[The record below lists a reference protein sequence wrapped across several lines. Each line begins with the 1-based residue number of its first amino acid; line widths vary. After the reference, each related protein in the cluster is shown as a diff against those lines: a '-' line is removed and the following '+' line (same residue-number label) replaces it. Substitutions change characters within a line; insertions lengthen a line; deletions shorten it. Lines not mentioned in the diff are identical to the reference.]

1 MGNKPNLAK
10 NALLNTV
17 KQCCAILFPLITFPY
32 VSRVIGTENYGKIT
46 FGNSIIS
53 YITMVATLGIA
64 QYSIR
69 EGAKKRDNKK
79 ELNETVNEI
88 FTINMLSTVVAFIIF
103 AVLMVLWPKLAGYRV
118 LLLVQVSSV
127 LFVTL
132 GTDWINSIFEDYR
145 ILTIRYIVFHGI
157 SIFFMFLF
165 VRKEEDYIIYAAIC
179 VLAAIIPN
187 ILNIFYVRKN
197 YGIRLKLVKP
207 TEAKKHLKPI
217 MILFAS
223 SIASFIYVNSDVTI
237 LGIFKDD
244 NEVGLYGAAAKIYTL
259 VKKVIDA
266 FLFVAIPKVS
276 SELAKGLK
284 EKANQQLNSVLKV
297 LISFVLPICT
307 GMFLLSQNIVL
318 LISGDKFAGAETSL
332 SILAVSLV
340 FSALAIFYVSLV
352 LIPLGKEKI
361 ILIAT
366 IVSAVANIVLNF
378 ILIPFWGRDA
388 AALTTVISEVIMVVY
403 GIIYSVKDYKFNI
416 VRALI
421 SGIVASLGVAGL
433 YFGTSFMGLGSV
445 VQLFVCIAGAAVW
458 YLLVMAVINK
468 EDLKALVKTFKK

>member
-1 MGNKPNLAK
+1 
-10 NALLNTV
+10 
-17 KQCCAILFPLITFPY
+17 
-32 VSRVIGTENYGKIT
+32 
-46 FGNSIIS
+46 
-53 YITMVATLGIA
+53 
-64 QYSIR
+64 
-69 EGAKKRDNKK
+69 
-79 ELNETVNEI
+79 
-88 FTINMLSTVVAFIIF
+88 
-103 AVLMVLWPKLAGYRV
+103 
-118 LLLVQVSSV
+118 
-127 LFVTL
+127 
-132 GTDWINSIFEDYR
+132 
-145 ILTIRYIVFHGI
+145 
-157 SIFFMFLF
+157 
-165 VRKEEDYIIYAAIC
+165 
-179 VLAAIIPN
+179 
-187 ILNIFYVRKN
+187 
-197 YGIRLKLVKP
+197 
-207 TEAKKHLKPI
+207 
-217 MILFAS
+217 
-223 SIASFIYVNSDVTI
+223 
-237 LGIFKDD
+237 
-244 NEVGLYGAAAKIYTL
+244 
-259 VKKVIDA
+259 
-266 FLFVAIPKVS
+266 
-276 SELAKGLK
+276 
-284 EKANQQLNSVLKV
+284 
-297 LISFVLPICT
+297 
-307 GMFLLSQNIVL
+307 MFLLSQNIVL